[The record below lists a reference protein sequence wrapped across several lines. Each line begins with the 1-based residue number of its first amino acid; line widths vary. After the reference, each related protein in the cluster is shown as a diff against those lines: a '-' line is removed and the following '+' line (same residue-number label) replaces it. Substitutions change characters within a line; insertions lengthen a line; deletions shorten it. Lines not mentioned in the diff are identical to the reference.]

1 MPFLGRFGP
10 QPRDAGCAATVG
22 LAFGVPDAMAA
33 LVLQLV
39 RGNRGELSP
48 VLRLPRQK
56 ETQPCRGLAQTK
68 HEMAPGPGEMG
79 GRGLAAERRL
89 QLMAAATAA
98 GAIAVWLPRQVLVS
112 AIWPR

>member
-48 VLRLPRQK
+48 LLRLPRQK
-56 ETQPCRGLAQTK
+56 ETQPCRGLA
-68 HEMAPGPGEMG
+68 AL
-79 GRGLAAERRL
+79 LAACFFSQARVF
-89 QLMAAATAA
+89 
-98 GAIAVWLPRQVLVS
+98 IDWLS
-112 AIWPR
+112 YN

>member
-56 ETQPCRGLAQTK
+56 ETQPCRGL
-68 HEMAPGPGEMG
+68 PMG
-79 GRGLAAERRL
+79 GILVFNAFN
-89 QLMAAATAA
+89 A
-98 GAIAVWLPRQVLVS
+98 GSVL
-112 AIWPR
+112 